1 MTSQQTAYFVFG
13 LTLVV
18 IFTVII
24 IFYSSKKRHKEVEGP
39 KYKMLEDE
47 DREVTSDK

>member
-13 LTLVV
+13 LMLVV

-24 IFYSSKKRHKEVEGP
+24 IFYFSKKRHKKVEDP

-47 DREVTSDK
+47 